1 MDYPLPL
8 AAPHVFISSSVS
20 RCRIT
25 ATDQLQL
32 PAAGIR
38 MGSIIVG
45 ESGGKP
51 QPQNQPKMADNL
63 WNCSPVVS
71 GSEYASLKPQ
81 GQFPNLHRC
90 PNLKL
95 DSLARAVPYQGR
107 VLRFIEATSTLGL
120 RPKYLQLGIPWIW
133 YIFSKQLTEQ
143 IEEQTRELGNPKGF
157 CAPLAIWYCGT
168 YLTETEMTRM

>member
-1 MDYPLPL
+1 MKSFSCLMRQLDGLPL
-8 AAPHVFISSSVS
+8 ATGSSTRLPDSANFISSSVS

-63 WNCSPVVS
+63 
-71 GSEYASLKPQ
+71 
-81 GQFPNLHRC
+81 
-90 PNLKL
+90 
-95 DSLARAVPYQGR
+95 
-107 VLRFIEATSTLGL
+107 
-120 RPKYLQLGIPWIW
+120 
-133 YIFSKQLTEQ
+133 
-143 IEEQTRELGNPKGF
+143 
-157 CAPLAIWYCGT
+157 
-168 YLTETEMTRM
+168 